1 MKIFFFLHH
10 WSISF
15 LSKKQKIWAALLFF
29 CKSSIR
35 NNRAIFISCCFYS
48 VLGDQSWLAYFHR
61 HKIKKNI
68 IHSDD
73 KYYAISYHLTSQ
85 SLFLLFVQEYK
96 KKKVSFFLFLAEAD
110 FSLIP
115 MEKVSICSS
124 SSELISGRKVF
135 METFWWKLPDQESYE
150 NNTSVSSAG
159 KILHHLDLIY
169 LSILIHHYI
178 LLSFF
183 FFAFQKFAL

>member
-1 MKIFFFLHH
+1 MTNIT
-10 WSISF
+10 
-15 LSKKQKIWAALLFF
+15 Q
-29 CKSSIR
+29 
-35 NNRAIFISCCFYS
+35 
-48 VLGDQSWLAYFHR
+48 YF
-61 HKIKKNI
+61 
-68 IHSDD
+68 
-73 KYYAISYHLTSQ
+73 SYHLTSQ

-169 LSILIHHYI
+169 LSIHHYI
-178 LLSFF
+178 LLSSFF
-183 FFAFQKFAL
+183 FCFPKICIIITCNHFIFIWSLILSNKSKNHHWFDSLFNNFLCYLPKKFFTFNF

>member
-1 MKIFFFLHH
+1 M
-10 WSISF
+10 
-15 LSKKQKIWAALLFF
+15 
-29 CKSSIR
+29 
-35 NNRAIFISCCFYS
+35 
-48 VLGDQSWLAYFHR
+48 
-61 HKIKKNI
+61 
-68 IHSDD
+68 
-73 KYYAISYHLTSQ
+73 
-85 SLFLLFVQEYK
+85 
-96 KKKVSFFLFLAEAD
+96 SFFLFLAEAD

-178 LLSFF
+178 LLSSFF
-183 FFAFQKFAL
+183 FFCFPKICIIITCNHFLFIWSLILSNKSKNHHWFDSLFNNFLCYLPKKNFYLQFLVTLVPFICIYLNLKSSLCLYLFLNLRQSTTFKTRYQPSF